1 MWYLVRRLI
10 NSVVLIFVVVTIT
23 FFLVHL
29 LPGSPYTLMVN
40 QLIKQG
46 FNRVQAEQ
54 QASALFGYSVNQPI
68 VHQYLSYLNQLVHGN
83 LGTSLMYPGQS
94 VRRLILHAVPWTIL
108 IVLVS
113 LIVSFGV
120 GILIGTVAA
129 YRRGGWFDRVATI
142 LSSLLNG
149 IPQYLSGLVL
159 FYFLAILAGLF
170 PIGGAYAPGV
180 TPGLNAGFFVSAFYH
195 ALLPMS
201 AFVISSFAGW
211 SLSMKSNT
219 VSVLG
224 EDYIMAARAMA
235 IDERHIITSYVAR
248 NAILPQFTTFVL
260 SIGYM
265 FGGALFVEQIFNYP
279 GLGQLFLNGTN
290 NRDFPLMEGC
300 FLLLTVTVVLAN
312 VAADLL
318 YSRIDPRIR

>member
-1 MWYLVRRLI
+1 MWYIARRLLI
-10 NSVVLIFVVVTIT
+10 SLVLIYVVITVT

-40 QLIKQG
+40 QLVKQG
-46 FNRVQAEQ
+46 YNRVQAEQ
-54 QASALFGYSVNQPI
+54 QAAALFGYQVNTPI
-68 VHQYLSYLNQLVHGN
+68 LRQYVAYMGQLLHGN
-83 LGTSLMYPGQS
+83 LGTSLMYPGQP
-94 VRRLILHAVPWTIL
+94 VLRLILRAVPWTVF

-113 LIVSFGV
+113 LVASFGIGV
-120 GILIGTVAA
+120 LIGTLSA
-129 YRRGGWFDRVATI
+129 YRRGGWFDRIATI
-142 LSSLLNG
+142 LTSLLNG
-149 IPQYLSGLVL
+149 VPQYLTALLL
-159 FYFLAILAGLF
+159 FYFLAILAALF
-170 PIGGAYAPGV
+170 PIGGAYAPGYA
-180 TPGLNAGFFVSAFYH
+180 PGLNLGFFLSALYH
-195 ALLPMS
+195 AILPMT
-201 AFVISSFAGW
+201 AFLLSSFAGW

-224 EDYIMAARAMA
+224 EDFITAARAMA
-235 IDERHIITSYVAR
+235 IDERHIVTSYVAR

-279 GLGQLFLNGTN
+279 GLGQLFLMGTN

-300 FLLLTVTVVLAN
+300 FLLLTVTVVMAN